1 MSGSEMTTI
10 DPGKIDEFWTW
21 FAQFSDPLIAGI
33 ERAGLMSRLDERVR
47 DLHPG
52 LTWEISAGVKRIR
65 QLTISP
71 NFKRDLLPIAQRIVF
86 SAPVLPHWEFYATR
100 TPKEWNYK
108 VLLKS
113 HSERPVELDAT
124 DWVFILL
131 SAPDGGWHVL
141 MSGKDL
147 PLLTDTQRR
156 QAAGDVLCNILGEQ
170 LVVDLI
176 TEFELVHRFYHY
188 LTQRATSIRFLSVAI
203 ANVQRCKTCGEEHEL
218 DDDTIIPNLSSDGTE
233 EGEI

>member
-1 MSGSEMTTI
+1 MSGYEMTTV
-10 DPGKIDEFWTW
+10 DPGKIDEFWAW
-21 FAQFSDPLIAGI
+21 FAQVSDSLIAGI
-33 ERAGLMSRLDERVR
+33 ERPELMSRLNDWVR

-52 LTWEISAGVKRIR
+52 LTWEISVGMKTIR

-86 SAPVLPHWEFYATR
+86 NAPVLPHWEFYAAR
-100 TPKEWNYK
+100 TPKEWDYK

-113 HSERPVELDAT
+113 QSERPVELDVK

-141 MSGKDL
+141 LSGRNL
-147 PLLTDTQRR
+147 PLLTDSQRR

-170 LVVDLI
+170 LVLDFI
-176 TEFELVHRFYHY
+176 TEFELVHRFQHY
-188 LTQRATSIRFLSVAI
+188 LAQRATSIRFLSVAI
-203 ANVQRCKTCGEEHEL
+203 ANVQRCRSCG
-218 DDDTIIPNLSSDGTE
+218 DSTSLSSGNSRAE
-233 EGEI
+233 RER

>member
-1 MSGSEMTTI
+1 MIGHEMTTV
-10 DPGKIDEFWTW
+10 DPRKIDEFWAW
-21 FAQFSDPLIAGI
+21 FVEVSDSLIAGI
-33 ERAGLMSRLDERVR
+33 ERPGLMSRLDDLVR
-47 DLHPG
+47 GLHPG
-52 LTWEISAGVKRIR
+52 LIWEISVGMKTIR

-71 NFKRDLLPIAQRIVF
+71 NFNRDLLPVARRILF
-86 SAPVLPHWEFYATR
+86 NAPVLPHWEFYATR

-113 HSERPVELDAT
+113 HAERPVELDVN

-141 MSGKDL
+141 LSGKNL
-147 PLLTDTQRR
+147 PLLTDSQRR

-170 LVVDLI
+170 LVMDVI
-176 TEFELVHRFYHY
+176 TEFELVHRFHHY
-188 LTQRATSIRFLSVAI
+188 LAHRATSIRFLPVAI
-203 ANVQRCKTCGEEHEL
+203 ANVQRCKSCGEEHEL
-218 DDDTIIPNLSSDGTE
+218 TDDSIMFRLNSDGTE